1 MRTLINVLSVNI
13 FLKLYNL
20 INVSRLYVD
29 KLFFLIKKQNAELF
43 LFPKC
48 FFVAPLSYR
57 ERVFFELAK
66 KHWRGCWISLP
77 MCYEQGRD
85 VARTTTRGKFNN
97 YARKIQAISKRSFA
111 CKSFKERSYVI
122 PKRGIF
128 QSVKNYQP
136 NEDFFC
142 FCILTFK

>member
-48 FFVAPLSYR
+48 FLLHHYPIVREFFSSLQKSIDEAVEFPSRCATNKVAMLHEQLR
-57 ERVFFELAK
+57 EENSAEHSIR
-66 KHWRGCWISLP
+66 
-77 MCYEQGRD
+77 
-85 VARTTTRGKFNN
+85 
-97 YARKIQAISKRSFA
+97 
-111 CKSFKERSYVI
+111 
-122 PKRGIF
+122 
-128 QSVKNYQP
+128 
-136 NEDFFC
+136 
-142 FCILTFK
+142 

>member
-66 KHWRGCWISLP
+66 SIDEAVEFPSRCATNKVAMLH
-77 MCYEQGRD
+77 EQLREENS
-85 VARTTTRGKFNN
+85 AEHSTR
-97 YARKIQAISKRSFA
+97 
-111 CKSFKERSYVI
+111 
-122 PKRGIF
+122 
-128 QSVKNYQP
+128 
-136 NEDFFC
+136 
-142 FCILTFK
+142 